1 MRVAMPTV
9 GRRMTKSVDSAGQND
24 KLSELMDLVKGMTI
38 KQRQLEEALTA
49 TTMNATQF
57 EGDRAVKLIGIIQE
71 YATRV
76 DKLDIS
82 PKTADEDS
90 KDHVRIQY
98 NVIIVRVLDM

>member
-1 MRVAMPTV
+1 M
-9 GRRMTKSVDSAGQND
+9 N
-24 KLSELMDLVKGMTI
+24 LVKGMAI

-49 TTMNATQF
+49 TTVNATQVIC
-57 EGDRAVKLIGIIQE
+57 AVKPTEIIQE